1 MFRGFYLGTNS
12 CENAY
17 FNPLKYFNSLSSLIG
32 TMLVIHKY
40 IYILSTSNILGLTVE
55 LILTDCRRSML
66 QSLFRFFFLDR
77 YGRLLDG
84 GISEI
89 VSFSTCSSILC
100 VRTYFV
106 RDFAHW
112 SV

>member
-40 IYILSTSNILGLTVE
+40 IYILSTSNILGLYERQIREKVSVCAVIHNTMSV
-55 LILTDCRRSML
+55 
-66 QSLFRFFFLDR
+66 FFL
-77 YGRLLDG
+77 LTA
-84 GISEI
+84 
-89 VSFSTCSSILC
+89 F
-100 VRTYFV
+100 
-106 RDFAHW
+106 
-112 SV
+112 